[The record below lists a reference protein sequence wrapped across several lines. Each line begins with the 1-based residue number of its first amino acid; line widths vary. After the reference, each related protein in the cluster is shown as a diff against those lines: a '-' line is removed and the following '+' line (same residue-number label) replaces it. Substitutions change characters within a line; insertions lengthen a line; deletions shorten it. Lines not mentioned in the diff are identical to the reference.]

1 MDGTRPGPLSD
12 AALDRELDAAV
23 NVDPSPEFV
32 ARIRLRVA
40 AEPRRTGW
48 RWQWRL
54 AGAGVA
60 VAAVALLAAGLWPA
74 TRSDERR
81 EAAARTPA
89 SRATRSEASEA
100 AVPPPPRDTPRARS
114 APPRE
119 VPRRQ
124 TQAVDERSVRAA
136 AESGAAPDFR
146 PLPDVQV
153 SADEVRA
160 YEMLFAGVPRRS
172 APAAPPD
179 GSAAA
184 GTEPAE
190 LHDLAIMPLIIEP
203 RPQMARL
210 ETGERP

>member
-40 AEPRRTGW
+40 AEPRSTGW

-60 VAAVALLAAGLWPA
+60 VAAVALLATGLWPA

-81 EAAARTPA
+81 ETAARTPA
-89 SRATRSEASEA
+89 SQATRSEA
-100 AVPPPPRDTPRARS
+100 AVPSPPGDTPSARSGPPRDM
-114 APPRE
+114 
-119 VPRRQ
+119 PRRQ
-124 TQAVDERSVRAA
+124 TRAVDRGGVMVA
-136 AESGAAPDFR
+136 AEPGAAPDFR

-160 YEMLFAGVPRRS
+160 YEMLFAGIPRRA

-179 GSAAA
+179 DPGPA